1 MAENNQPVTDESIAQ
16 QAAQY
21 LNGQD
26 QGGDQG
32 GESQP
37 SESGGDAPL
46 GDQLVGDQSS
56 DSSAEENESES
67 NTSEGDSDNSQAN
80 TESGEGESEP
90 SSGDLF
96 GLTSAKEGEPQP
108 NQGKPSV
115 DPETQQTLSQYGI
128 EDHTDP
134 QQVINAITQ
143 AKQSSS
149 IPEELENDPVLQDFI
164 KWRQGGG
171 QEITEFA
178 NRYSVPNPEQVDGRT
193 AYQKVLELQ
202 NYTQESIEDALDKF
216 DATDGFDRED
226 AEKKAFATLRE
237 YYKQQ
242 EEARQKAPQQDN
254 QQNEQEQAQKIVKQL
269 QETTPNIVN
278 KKVGDLTITED
289 MAQHVLQ
296 SAINNQR
303 LVVEG
308 GQIDIVQTIEH
319 NFNKAY
325 QHKLIQTA
333 RTNGKNES
341 QREQFKDATV
351 PGRNEP
357 PKRSNQ
363 PSPDSDMSQTDKAK
377 DAMRNLGL
385 VK

>member
-21 LNGQD
+21 LSGQD

-32 GESQP
+32 GESQA
-37 SESGGDAPL
+37 SEGAGDSTL
-46 GDQLVGDQSS
+46 GDQLVGDEAN
-56 DSSAEENESES
+56 DNSAGEAESES
-67 NTSEGDSDNSQAN
+67 AESEGSNDNSQAN
-80 TESGEGESEP
+80 NEPGEGESEP
-90 SSGDLF
+90 SSDDLF
-96 GLTSAKEGEPQP
+96 GLTGAKEGEGESEK
-108 NQGKPSV
+108 GKPSV

-254 QQNEQEQAQKIVKQL
+254 QQDEQEQAQKIVKQL
-269 QETTPNIVN
+269 QETTPKIVN

-325 QHKLIQTA
+325 QNKLIQTA

-363 PSPDSDMSQTDKAK
+363 PSPDSDMSQSDKAK

>member
-1 MAENNQPVTDESIAQ
+1 MAENNQPVTDESIAEK
-16 QAAQY
+16 AAQY

-32 GESQP
+32 GDPQP

-56 DSSAEENESES
+56 DSSAEESEPEST
-67 NTSEGDSDNSQAN
+67 NSEENSDNSQAK

-96 GLTSAKEGEPQP
+96 GLTSAKEGEGEPEK
-108 NQGKPSV
+108 GKPSV

-149 IPEELENDPVLQDFI
+149 IPQELEDDPVLQDFI
-164 KWRQGGG
+164 KWRQAGG

-202 NYTQESIEDALDKF
+202 NYSQESIEDALDKF

-226 AEKKAFATLRE
+226 TEKKAFATLRE

-289 MAQHVLQ
+289 MAQHVLE

-341 QREQFKDATV
+341 QKEQFKDATV